1 MRSTKYWMRRGVM
14 VVAAALWLAIP
25 GNTARV
31 ESAAPAAPPPQG
43 PNLIQNGD
51 FSNGTAGWLQFA
63 TPNQSYMVSAVVNGV
78 FEFHRLAPPP
88 GTTNQA
94 TIFQETGVT
103 LGSHTPVASQ
113 FDLGNSSAVRK
124 RISVLMLDSN
134 FSDLAVCTFWLEP
147 NAPLRTYG
155 MRTHSNRIW
164 ANAALYFYAAST
176 GANGGNYQIDNV
188 SMNVGAASQPI
199 SQTDCLDPMKPAAVG
214 NPAGPDMIVNGSFA
228 SGLSPWGVF
237 GQINHRIANGVF
249 EFQRPPG
256 TPAGVVLQPTGTAVG
271 AGQIVTA
278 TFDLGN
284 SSPVRKRV
292 TALLHDNDFTDLT
305 ACTFYM
311 APGQPLLP
319 YSIQSFTTKAWANA
333 TLSIY
338 PATVGPEQ
346 WFRLDRATL
355 RATPATPTTGTNCLE
370 FGSLGPGAHPPG
382 LLGTHNVGPAGTH
395 STFLASVDYVSGAV
409 TDIGASHGTLNITD
423 SVVDPMRRLFIGQE
437 GPILY
442 EIDSI
447 TGALVNTV
455 ALSSPFGLSHLKYER
470 TSGRVLGIHSVPAGP
485 SQAANAFLS
494 VVDTDTGAILHVGP
508 GIGNVNVSSAAVDP
522 INQLFFALGEGPTL
536 WVIDTITGLPI
547 RSVVLSSSVPVQE
560 MQFETS
566 TNQLLGLHTTTSG
579 APPVTSTS
587 LAVINTTT
595 GVISYLGASLGNP
608 SLGYTALDPV
618 QHLFFAED
626 IAGPTLWVLD
636 TLTGAV
642 VRTVGL
648 SSVFGVTNQQ
658 FVRSPLEEAQRDPQP
673 AQLPASR
680 LRKTSRRR

>member
-1 MRSTKYWMRRGVM
+1 MI
-14 VVAAALWLAIP
+14 VAAAVWLASS
-25 GNTARV
+25 GTTRV
-31 ESAAPAAPPPQG
+31 ESAASAAPPPQG

-51 FSNGTAGWLQFA
+51 FSNGVANWLQFA
-63 TPNQSYMVSAVVNGV
+63 TPNQSYMVSGVVNGV

-103 LGSHTPVASQ
+103 IGSHTPVASQ
-113 FDLGNSSAVRK
+113 FDLGNSSTVRK

-147 NAPLRTYG
+147 SAPMRTYG

-164 ANAALYFYAAST
+164 ANAALYFYAAT
-176 GANGGNYQIDNV
+176 IGANGGNYQIDNV
-188 SMNVGAASQPI
+188 SMNVGPASQSI
-199 SQTDCLDPMKPAAVG
+199 SQTDCLDPMNPAPVG
-214 NPAGPDMIVNGSFA
+214 LPAGPDMVVNGSFS
-228 SGLSPWGVF
+228 SGMSPWGVF

-256 TPAGVVLQPTGTAVG
+256 TPAGVVLQPTGAAVG

-319 YSIQSFTTKAWANA
+319 FSIQSFTTKAWSNA
-333 TLSIY
+333 TISIY
-338 PATVGPEQ
+338 PATIGPEQ
-346 WFRLDRATL
+346 WFRFDRATL
-355 RATPATPTTGTNCLE
+355 RVTPATPTTGTNCLE
-370 FGSLGPGAHPPG
+370 FGSLGALHPPG
-382 LLGTHNVGPAGTH
+382 LLATHNVGPAGSH
-395 STFLASVDYVSGAV
+395 STFLAKVDHITGVV
-409 TDIGASHGTLNITD
+409 TDIGPSHGTLNITD
-423 SVVDPMRRLFIGQE
+423 SVVDPLRRLFIGQE

-447 TGALVNTV
+447 TGALVNIV
-455 ALSSPFGLSHLKYER
+455 ALSSPFGLSHLKYES
-470 TSGRVLGIHSVPAGP
+470 TTGRVLGIHSVPAGP
-485 SQAANAFLS
+485 SQAPNAFLS
-494 VVDTDTGAILHVGP
+494 VVDLDTGGILHVGP

-522 INQLFFALGEGPTL
+522 INQLYFALGEGPTL
-536 WVIDTITGLPI
+536 WVIDTITGLPV
-547 RSVVLSSSVPVQE
+547 RSVALSSSVPVQH
-560 MQFETS
+560 MQYEPS
-566 TNQLLGLHTTTSG
+566 TGQLLGLHTVTSG
-579 APPVTSTS
+579 TPPVTSTS
-587 LAVINTTT
+587 FAVINTLT
-595 GVISYLGASLGNP
+595 GVISYKGAPLGNP
-608 SLGYTALDPV
+608 NLGYTALDPL

-626 IAGPTLWVLD
+626 ISGPTLWIFD
-636 TLTGAV
+636 TVSGAV
-642 VRTVGL
+642 VHQVGL
-648 SSVFGVTNQQ
+648 SSVFGVQNQQ

-680 LRKTSRRR
+680 LRKSSRRR

>member
-1 MRSTKYWMRRGVM
+1 M
-14 VVAAALWLAIP
+14 VVAAAVWLASP
-25 GNTARV
+25 GTMARV

-51 FSNGTAGWLQFA
+51 FSNGVANWQQWA
-63 TPNQSYMVSAVVNGV
+63 TPNQSYMVSGVVNGV

-88 GTTNQA
+88 GTINQA

-103 LGSHTPVASQ
+103 LSSHTPVVSQ

-147 NAPLRTYG
+147 NAPMRTYG
-155 MRTHSNRIW
+155 MRTHTNRIW
-164 ANAALYFYAAST
+164 ANAALYFYAAT
-176 GANGGNYQIDNV
+176 PGANGGNYQIDNV
-188 SMNVGAASQPI
+188 SMNVGPASQSI
-199 SQTDCLDPMKPAAVG
+199 SQTDCLDPMTPAPTG
-214 NPAGPDMIVNGSFA
+214 SPAGPDLIVNGDFNGGMS
-228 SGLSPWGVF
+228 SWGVF
-237 GQINHRIANGVF
+237 GQINHRVFNAVF

-319 YSIQSFTTKAWANA
+319 FSIQSFTTKAWANA
-333 TLSIY
+333 TISVY
-338 PATVGPEQ
+338 PATVGPEE
-346 WFRLDRATL
+346 WFRFDRATL
-355 RATPATPTTGTNCLE
+355 RVTPATPTTGTNCLE
-370 FGSLGPGAHPPG
+370 FGSLIAAHPPA
-382 LLGTHNVGPAGTH
+382 LLGTHNVGPAGSH
-395 STFLASVDYVSGAV
+395 STFLASVNHVSGAV
-409 TDIGASHGTLNITD
+409 TDIGPSHGSLNITD
-423 SVVDPMRRLFIGQE
+423 STVNSIRRLFIGQG

-455 ALSSPFGLSHLKYER
+455 ALSSPFGLSHLKYES
-470 TSGRVLGIHSVPAGP
+470 TTGRILGIHSVPAGP
-485 SQAANAFLS
+485 SQTPNAVLS
-494 VVDTDTGAILHVGP
+494 VVDIDTGAIMHVGP
-508 GIGNVNVSSAAVDP
+508 GIGNVNVTSAAVDP
-522 INQLFFALGEGPTL
+522 INQLYFALGEGPTL
-536 WVIDTITGLPI
+536 WVIDTITGVPV
-547 RSVVLSSSVPVQE
+547 RSVVLSSSVPVAH
-560 MQFETS
+560 MQYETS
-566 TNQLLGLHTTTSG
+566 TGQLLGLHTVTSG
-579 APPVTSTS
+579 NPPVTSTS

-608 SLGYTALDPV
+608 TLGYTALDPV

-626 IAGPTLWVLD
+626 VSGPTLWVLD

-648 SSVFGVTNQQ
+648 SSVFSVNNMQ
-658 FVRSPLEEAQRDPQP
+658 FVRSPLEEAQRNPQP

-680 LRKTSRRR
+680 SRKSSRRR